1 MKPMVYAHKVNM
13 TEELLQQILS
23 DARSLNNAAVLHKF
37 TSSVVTRV
45 RKCIQAYGG
54 LFEQFA

>member
-1 MKPMVYAHKVNM
+1 MVYAHKVNM